1 MDIHDDK
8 IKRHTL
14 TAIQR
19 KIIAGLLNSRAKS
32 QQKIHKL
39 KPPSAKDLE
48 AINCGKTQV
57 KTIIYGA
64 KTKETNQSIQPK
76 SYKYLL
82 KPKPAKIVKDIPK
95 KENCEPFIY
104 KEPLKLELRSDPI
117 FTVNKTHDIIFS
129 FTNISDKEVPSQDIR
144 SINTKSKDYKKSIL
158 PIHNDTSNPFATD
171 EDDNDNDNNINTNAN
186 TNANANT
193 NINKDTTPILEL
205 NSPHNLINLANSAI
219 SAIKTTLTSNTLN
232 SNLNKEREI
241 VLLNFED
248 DTVRPVLNLST
259 EKINIIKKWYELC
272 DMLVD
277 IEPTNIVIPEYMNI
291 KLLEPYLYNNFQISE
306 TNKYIN
312 EYIPLVISNL
322 YIQSQLSNFSQFNN
336 TLTNSTNNNFIV
348 SKTDLEYGEFTK
360 VNTSKYIFKQPVLQ
374 PNCCKKENTKFK
386 LDNYKVTIPEKLLKR
401 VSECKEDKI
410 DQTFNLNGGIL
421 PFNEDYNCLKPYL
434 GTNCESIGT
443 SNNINCNN
451 YNNEIKQSTYNN
463 QTDSLNKTTITVIFN
478 IDCNK
483 SLVINTTNNS
493 NELSIL
499 NSNPEFG
506 FLELF
511 SITTSN
517 NEIIKYIESQ
527 FSNGCF
533 LDINILNTK
542 MEQTAEHIKLL
553 EQEKATDNSLTQEKQ
568 LVITYFKSN
577 FIINDDIN
585 KRMKA
590 STLYDLVV
598 NSNVLNLPKDKLSG
612 FKNRLSE
619 YLKEIGLQKKR
630 YNDGFYYYGII
641 DKSTITNLSE
651 RIKLYEKEGEIIK
664 NSSLQKPEL
673 FNYIR
678 PESVRLEINENLNT
692 YNEGNLYYKPIIP
705 TLRTDTPNPNI
716 KIQPFK

>member
-57 KTIIYGA
+57 KSLISGFKI
-64 KTKETNQSIQPK
+64 KETNQSIQPK

-95 KENCEPFIY
+95 KETVEPFIY
-104 KEPLKLELRSDPI
+104 KEPLKLELRTDPI
-117 FTVNKTHDIIFS
+117 FTVNKTHDSIFS
-129 FTNISDKEVPSQDIR
+129 FTNISDKEVPSQDFR
-144 SINTKSKDYKKSIL
+144 SINTESKDYIKSIL
-158 PIHNDTSNPFATD
+158 PLHNDTSNPFATD
-171 EDDNDNDNNINTNAN
+171 EDDNNNTNAN
-186 TNANANT
+186 TNTNTNT

-205 NSPHNLINLANSAI
+205 NTPHNLINLANSAI

-322 YIQSQLSNFSQFNN
+322 YIQNQLSNFSQFNN
-336 TLTNSTNNNFIV
+336 TLTNSTNNNFIDSNV
-348 SKTDLEYGEFTK
+348 DLQYVEFSI
-360 VNTSKYIFKQPVLQ
+360 NNEFKSLYEQPVLQ
-374 PNCCKKENTKFK
+374 PNYSKKENTKFK

-401 VSECKEDKI
+401 GSECKEDKI

-451 YNNEIKQSTYNN
+451 Y
-463 QTDSLNKTTITVIFN
+463 
-478 IDCNK
+478 
-483 SLVINTTNNS
+483 
-493 NELSIL
+493 
-499 NSNPEFG
+499 
-506 FLELF
+506 
-511 SITTSN
+511 
-517 NEIIKYIESQ
+517 
-527 FSNGCF
+527 
-533 LDINILNTK
+533 
-542 MEQTAEHIKLL
+542 
-553 EQEKATDNSLTQEKQ
+553 Q
-568 LVITYFKSN
+568 L
-577 FIINDDIN
+577 
-585 KRMKA
+585 
-590 STLYDLVV
+590 
-598 NSNVLNLPKDKLSG
+598 
-612 FKNRLSE
+612 
-619 YLKEIGLQKKR
+619 
-630 YNDGFYYYGII
+630 
-641 DKSTITNLSE
+641 KST
-651 RIKLYEKEGEIIK
+651 
-664 NSSLQKPEL
+664 
-673 FNYIR
+673 
-678 PESVRLEINENLNT
+678 NT
-692 YNEGNLYYKPIIP
+692 
-705 TLRTDTPNPNI
+705 
-716 KIQPFK
+716 